1 MKLMI
6 RLIKP
11 HKISPMLKTGFAE
24 WMSDTLPQ
32 SKRNEPNVTPYEFCR
47 QLNTLDSYIVVDTS
61 RLGEKHT
68 RIHVEAS

>member
-24 WMSDTLPQ
+24 WISDTLPQ

-47 QLNTLDSYIVVDTS
+47 
-61 RLGEKHT
+61 
-68 RIHVEAS
+68 